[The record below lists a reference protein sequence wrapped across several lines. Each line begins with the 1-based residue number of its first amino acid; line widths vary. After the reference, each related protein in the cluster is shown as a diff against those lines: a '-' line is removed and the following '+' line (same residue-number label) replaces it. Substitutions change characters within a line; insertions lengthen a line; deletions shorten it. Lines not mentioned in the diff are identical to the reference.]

1 MDPLSIYSRANR
13 TAFLSG
19 GAMLIVIIAVV
30 DAITPPLPLGY
41 LYLFPILLMAG
52 FLPRPWIALLVVICA
67 ALTGIFSRYE
77 LRPAIILF
85 VMALLGFSGTG
96 MFVSEIVR
104 NRQQALRY
112 V

>member
-1 MDPLSIYSRANR
+1 
-13 TAFLSG
+13 
-19 GAMLIVIIAVV
+19 MLIVIIAVI

-85 VMALLGFSGTG
+85 VMALLGFQARECSSPKS
-96 MFVSEIVR
+96 SEIASR
-104 NRQQALRY
+104 RCGTFRRWRRRSDFDTNRK
-112 V
+112 VS